1 MNGCS
6 CCKENELSR
15 MVALYESNEELEEMF
30 NDRFMKK
37 YTNYN
42 SFEEFRFAGAVFIN
56 WSSDFIVGD
65 RMAFD
70 SCVKGKTKFNSWEH
84 MYQTALKESGKENN
98 NDE

>member
-42 SFEEFRFAGAVFIN
+42 SFEEFRSPEQYLLIEFRFYC
-56 WSSDFIVGD
+56 
-65 RMAFD
+65 R
-70 SCVKGKTKFNSWEH
+70 
-84 MYQTALKESGKENN
+84 
-98 NDE
+98 